1 MYRLIVENGKVE
13 YLMRAG
19 NDIVKGKTAQE
30 SAEWTMRNK
39 SVSFDCIEEFP
50 EYCIHAG
57 DFYFRAEQEP
67 KKSRKRR
74 NGIEKAP
81 K

>member
-1 MYRLIVENGKVE
+1 MYKLIVENGKVE

-19 NDIVKGKTAQE
+19 KDIVKGKTAQE
-30 SAEWTMRNK
+30 SAEWTMKNK
-39 SVSFDCIEEFP
+39 PVSFESIDGFP

-67 KKSRKRR
+67 KKSRKHRTK
-74 NGIEKAP
+74 EE
-81 K
+81 